1 MKVND
6 KDILQVR
13 KFSKTQPRP
22 VAENTTP
29 MPSVRMELTDWER
42 VVAESVSGV
51 VVHISM
57 VVMPVNVYRVLYRVY
72 IKYIYIKN
80 NIAIWH
86 SISSKGKRD
95 KDIIRLTT
103 SLDQGLRR
111 TSELDRS

>member
-42 VVAESVSGV
+42 VVAESVSWV
-51 VVHISM
+51 VAYIWM

-86 SISSKGKRD
+86 SISSNGKRD
-95 KDIIRLTT
+95 KDISYGSQPRLT
-103 SLDQGLRR
+103 RA
-111 TSELDRS
+111 